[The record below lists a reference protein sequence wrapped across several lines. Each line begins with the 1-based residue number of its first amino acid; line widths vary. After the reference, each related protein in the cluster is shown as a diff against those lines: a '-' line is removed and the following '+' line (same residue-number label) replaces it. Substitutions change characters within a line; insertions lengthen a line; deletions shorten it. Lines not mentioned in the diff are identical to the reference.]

1 MRDARVPE
9 DAEEV
14 RRRVRFDSIE
24 RLARKLLDKEA
35 GCARGCMRAVEN
47 SGLVRRGG
55 ANYSPCIRMNV
66 QLKGPPNGTWNE
78 SCLAVWK
85 SPWGSE
91 EALNTAGGAKFK

>member
-1 MRDARVPE
+1 
-9 DAEEV
+9 
-14 RRRVRFDSIE
+14 
-24 RLARKLLDKEA
+24 
-35 GCARGCMRAVEN
+35 MRAVQN
-47 SGLVRRGG
+47 GGLVRRGG

-91 EALNTAGGAKFK
+91 EALNKAQGGNFKRKNPPFTNLSQCQPRTGAPPPRPGAGSTSTVAGNRLF